1 MQIIPAINC
10 PDLETLILQLDEIS
24 RFLPDGGWVHID
36 IVDGMFSKNITWND
50 PSELSSLKPSYPG
63 LNFEIHLMVEDPDE
77 FVEVWFMNGAS
88 RVIVHLEAVNNP
100 DYILDIA
107 SRYDGEATLSIVPS
121 TPADLLMPQVGSFS
135 SFQILAVD
143 PGFTGQEF
151 SMESLEKIKFLR
163 NVSPSA
169 KIEVDGGINPETARL
184 AKIAGADC
192 AVSASYI
199 FNNNISPEEAYEE
212 LNGAVA

>member
-10 PDLETLILQLDEIS
+10 QDSKTLSRQLDEVS
-24 RFLPDGGWVHID
+24 KFLPKGGLVHID
-36 IVDGMFSKNITWND
+36 VVDGRFSKNITWNN
-50 PSELSSLKPSYPG
+50 PAELLNLKASYPG
-63 LNFEIHLMVEDPDE
+63 LNFEIHLMVESPDE
-77 FVEVWFMNGAS
+77 FVEIWFMNGAS
-88 RVIVHLEAVNNP
+88 RVIVHLEAVGNP

-107 SRYDGEATLSIVPS
+107 ARYGGEAALSITPS
-121 TPADLLMPQVGSFS
+121 TPADLLLPQIGSFS

-143 PGFTGQEF
+143 PGFAGQKF
-151 SMESLEKIKFLR
+151 SLDSLEKIKFLR

-184 AKIAGADC
+184 AKIAGADY

-199 FNNNISPEEAYEE
+199 FGNINPGEAYKE
-212 LNGAVA
+212 LNGAAA

>member
-10 PDLETLILQLDEIS
+10 QDFETLSLQLDKAS
-24 RFLPDGGWVHID
+24 MFLPDGGWVHID
-36 IVDGMFSKNITWND
+36 VVDGLFSKNITWNNPD
-50 PSELSSLKPSYPG
+50 ELQILKSSYSG
-63 LNFEIHLMVEDPDE
+63 LNFEIHLMVENPDE
-77 FVEVWFMNGAS
+77 FVEVWFMNGAG

-107 SRYDGEATLSIVPS
+107 SRYDGEVMLSVIPS
-121 TPADLLMPQVGSFS
+121 TPADLLMPHVGSFS

-143 PGFTGQEF
+143 PGFTGQKF
-151 SMESLEKIKFLR
+151 SLESLEKIKFLR

-184 AKIAGADC
+184 AKIAGADY

-199 FNNNISPEEAYEE
+199 FNDINPQESYEE
-212 LNGAVA
+212 LNGAIA